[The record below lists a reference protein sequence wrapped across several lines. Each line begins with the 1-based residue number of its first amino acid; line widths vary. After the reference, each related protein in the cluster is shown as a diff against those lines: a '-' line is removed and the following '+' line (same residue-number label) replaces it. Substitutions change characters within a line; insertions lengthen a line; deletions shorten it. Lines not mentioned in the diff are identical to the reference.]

1 MYKELA
7 VKISAIFGKMRP
19 NEIQTELQ
27 YLMDEFYGLN
37 PVVGSYNGEGLTF
50 IAEDDETI
58 DRIMSI
64 VKQIGEPFSF
74 FFNVEDLED
83 DEGNLYKFI
92 FIDNSIF
99 SNNFDF
105 HNILDEFFESTMGV
119 KIQGCS

>member
-74 FFNVEDLED
+74 FFNVECINTYHYLDLTP
-83 DEGNLYKFI
+83 
-92 FIDNSIF
+92 
-99 SNNFDF
+99 DF
-105 HNILDEFFESTMGV
+105 NILG
-119 KIQGCS
+119 

>member
-105 HNILDEFFESTMGV
+105 HNILEEFFESTMGV